1 MNLKYMYRYRS
12 QFCEPD
18 DEWLETIESTCN
30 KILGNY
36 TKKEYEALTVAFD
49 ARGKRRL
56 NRVFDAIRF
65 VYPDYTFLAQGK
77 GKERKS
83 ALKPPLAVMK
93 QNRLKVL
100 VKRPKSYFEDREMV
114 LYALMTSIEEVVTQ
128 TAPTIGPKVRS
139 PVLTNVMITWL
150 FDCLDKFYWDVFTMV
165 LFLM

>member
-1 MNLKYMYRYRS
+1 MNLKYTYRYRS

-18 DEWLETIESTCN
+18 DEWLEAIESMCN

-36 TKKEYEALTVAFD
+36 TKKEDEALTIAFD
-49 ARGKRRL
+49 AQGKRRL

-65 VYPDYTFLAQGK
+65 VYPNYSFLVQGK

-93 QNRLKVL
+93 QKRLKVL
-100 VKRPKSYFEDREMV
+100 AKRPKSYSEDRAMV
-114 LYALMTSIEEVVTQ
+114 LSALMTSIKDVVTQ
-128 TAPTIGPKVRS
+128 TPPTVGPEVRS
-139 PVLTNVMITWL
+139 PVLTKVMITWL